1 MQLFPESPYILKKFP
16 DFSRVS
22 MTTQFLSRVSRLWKC
37 ESVIR
42 SGRVFQL
49 AKTYYKTRKKN
60 TSVVKIGTKNW
71 GSLRLKLNF
80 LVLIKNPD
88 ASKKSNICNIKYQIS
103 MVHLIQNKPKLLDA
117 QSITA
122 LYYQYTILENLD
134 QLSFAF

>member
-1 MQLFPESPYILKKFP
+1 
-16 DFSRVS
+16 